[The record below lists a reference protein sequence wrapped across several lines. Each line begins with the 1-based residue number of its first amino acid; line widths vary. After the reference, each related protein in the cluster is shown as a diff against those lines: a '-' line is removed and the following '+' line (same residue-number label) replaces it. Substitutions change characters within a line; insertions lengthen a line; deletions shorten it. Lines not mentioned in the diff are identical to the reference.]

1 MNNVK
6 EEFIKL
12 IADKTK
18 SSEDIYNIMYHDNKE
33 LFSTKQILRGIKSW
47 ENCIYQGTI
56 GENDFIIAEASS
68 TALDT
73 DSIEMVYD
81 DYKETMIKF
90 IELFRQE
97 YEKDPNKQTISI
109 MINISNKFL
118 KDVFA
123 GASRSGEDAPNQRNR
138 ISTFDEKKQLRKY
151 NISDQKGE
159 GRTAVCCE
167 RNVTIGNAFQFMGFE
182 TYHISGSLYF
192 KDNNEILGGEN
203 HAFTLVKYGKEKGKY
218 ALFDIFNG
226 IVIQNVLPGDYDFTN
241 GFSIEYYSE
250 RFKKTIIYRL
260 DGPLFQMTNEIL
272 KVEVIIRNLSKR
284 LQLSEY
290 KYKHNLDIEEN
301 VNVEELKLEFF
312 NLLQVIKDS
321 DMNDVFKNRY
331 INRIQ
336 TYYMKVIESIE
347 NNYNNT
353 SSVHHSK

>member
-1 MNNVK
+1 MNNIQ

-12 IADKTK
+12 IGDKTK

-33 LFSTKQILRGIKSW
+33 MFSTKQILRGMISW
-47 ENCIYQGTI
+47 RNCMYQGTI

-68 TALDT
+68 TSLDT
-73 DSIEMVYD
+73 DSIEMIYD
-81 DYKETMIKF
+81 DYKTTMIKF

-97 YEKDPNKQTISI
+97 YEKDPNKHAISI
-109 MINISNKFL
+109 MINISNRFL
-118 KDVFA
+118 SDVFA
-123 GASRSGEDAPNQRNR
+123 GASRAKADAQNQRNR
-138 ISTFDEKKQLRKY
+138 VSTFDEKNQLRKY

-182 TYHISGSLYF
+182 TYHVSGSLYS
-192 KDNNEILGGEN
+192 KDDNEILGGEA

-250 RFKKTIIYRL
+250 KIKKTFIYEV

-272 KVEVIIRNLSKR
+272 KIEVIIRNLSKR
-284 LQLSEY
+284 LQLSKY
-290 KYKHNLDIEEN
+290 KYKHDLDIEEN
-301 VNVEELKLEFF
+301 LNVEKLKEEFSY
-312 NLLQVIKDS
+312 LLNVIKDS
-321 DMNDVFKNRY
+321 DMNDIFKNRY
-331 INRIQ
+331 INRIE
-336 TYYMKVIESIE
+336 TYYMNVIESIE